1 MTDRSFRMI
10 VLTLCLVLAGL
21 GDPEPVSVL
30 GAEPASDEARGA
42 AGRNPFASLLSPDRH
57 QEPNHVETPTFLSPP
72 DVQLETVVLKFLDA
86 KTLKGALDKMV
97 TPYGTVAVN
106 EKTNSV
112 VICDTAANLRRIVQ
126 EIRKADQTPRQVM
139 VEVVILDVQLKNDSE
154 IGVNWDFLSADID
167 DVSYR
172 QSLTGPRVLAIPP
185 TPETL
190 GSATAYNSVG
200 LGGDF
205 SAVVGS
211 VRTIL
216 HMIQEKRNVEILA
229 SPRVLVVSGQSATI
243 KAVEEIPYKEVSDT
257 AQGGQAALTS
267 TKFKEVGVT
276 LQVVAT
282 VADGNNIL
290 LDIRTQQSVRTGESA
305 TGVPVVDSRQA
316 DTFLMLRDGQT
327 AIIGGLRREEKTKQV
342 NQVPILGDLPLI
354 GALFR
359 SVSTATSHSELV
371 VLLNPRIYIGDAIP
385 DEVTARVD
393 AIRSRSP
400 LKTEVVAGP
409 APGQTP
415 QTGVGQEP

>member
-10 VLTLCLVLAGL
+10 LLTLCIVLAGL
-21 GDPEPVSVL
+21 AAGPASIQ
-30 GAEPASDEARGA
+30 GAEPAGGEARGA
-42 AGRNPFASLLSPDRH
+42 AGRNPFASLLSPGRP
-57 QEPNHVETPTFLSPP
+57 QEPNHAETPTFLGPP
-72 DVQLETVVLKFLDA
+72 QVQLETIVLKFLDA

-112 VICDTAANLRRIVQ
+112 VVCDTAESLPRILR
-126 EIRKADQTPRQVM
+126 EIRKADRTPRQVM
-139 VEVVILDVQLKNDSE
+139 VEVVILDVQLRDDSE

-185 TPETL
+185 TTETL
-190 GSATAYNSVG
+190 GSAEAYNSVG
-200 LGGDF
+200 VGGDF
-205 SAVVGS
+205 SVVVGS
-211 VRTIL
+211 VRSIL

-229 SPRVLVVSGQSATI
+229 SPRALVVSGQSATI

-267 TKFKEVGVT
+267 TKFKEVGVS
-276 LQVVAT
+276 LQVIAT

-316 DTFLMLRDGQT
+316 DTSLLLRDGQT

-342 NQVPILGDLPLI
+342 NQVPLLGDLPLI

-359 SVSTATSHSELV
+359 NVSTVTGHSELV
-371 VLLNPRIYIGDAIP
+371 VLLNPHIYVGDAVP
-385 DEVTARVD
+385 GEVTARVD

-400 LKTEVVAGP
+400 LKTQVIAGS
-409 APGQTP
+409 APGRAP

>member
-1 MTDRSFRMI
+1 
-10 VLTLCLVLAGL
+10 
-21 GDPEPVSVL
+21 
-30 GAEPASDEARGA
+30 
-42 AGRNPFASLLSPDRH
+42 
-57 QEPNHVETPTFLSPP
+57 
-72 DVQLETVVLKFLDA
+72 VQLETIVLKFLDA
-86 KTLKGALDKMV
+86 KTLKEALDKMV

-112 VICDTAANLRRIVQ
+112 VVCDTPESLRRILR

-154 IGVNWDFLSADID
+154 IGVNWDFLSTDLG
-167 DVSYR
+167 DVGYR

-185 TPETL
+185 TAETL
-190 GSATAYNSVG
+190 GSAAAYNSVG

-205 SAVVGS
+205 SVVIGS
-211 VRTIL
+211 VRNVL

-243 KAVEEIPYKEVSDT
+243 KAVEEIPYEEVIDT

-267 TKFKEVGVT
+267 TRFKEVGVT
-276 LQVVAT
+276 LEVVAT

-290 LDIRTQQSVRTGESA
+290 LDIQTHQSVRTGESPK
-305 TGVPVVDSRQA
+305 GVPVVDSRQA
-316 DTFLMLRDGQT
+316 DTSLLLRDGQT

-359 SVSTATSHSELV
+359 SVSTVTGHSELV
-371 VLLNPRIYIGDAIP
+371 VLLNPHIYIGDAVP
-385 DEVTARVD
+385 DEVAARVD

>member
-1 MTDRSFRMI
+1 MI
-10 VLTLCLVLAGL
+10 ALTLFVVLAGSAGL
-21 GDPEPVSVL
+21 GPACLL
-30 GAEPASDEARGA
+30 GAEPAGGDARGA
-42 AGRNPFASLLSPDRH
+42 AGRNPFASLLSPGRP
-57 QEPNHVETPTFLSPP
+57 QEPNRVETPTFLGPP
-72 DVQLETVVLKFLDA
+72 EVQLETVILKFLDA

-112 VICDTAANLRRIVQ
+112 VVCDTAESLRRIVR
-126 EIRKADQTPRQVM
+126 EIRRADQTPRQVM

-172 QSLTGPRVLAIPP
+172 QSLTSPRVLAIPP
-185 TPETL
+185 TAETL
-190 GSATAYNSVG
+190 GSAAAYNSVG

-205 SAVVGS
+205 SVVIGS
-211 VRTIL
+211 VRNVL

-229 SPRVLVVSGQSATI
+229 SPRALVVSGQSATI

-267 TKFKEVGVT
+267 TRFKEVGVT
-276 LQVVAT
+276 LEVVAT
-282 VADGNNIL
+282 IADGNNIL
-290 LDIRTQQSVRTGESA
+290 LDIQTHQSVRTGESA

-316 DTFLMLRDGQT
+316 DTSLLLRDGQT

-359 SVSTATSHSELV
+359 SVSTATGHSELV
-371 VLLNPRIYIGDAIP
+371 VLLNPHIYAGDTVP

-400 LKTEVVAGP
+400 LKTQVVAGP
-409 APGQTP
+409 TPGQTP
-415 QTGVGQEP
+415 QTGVGQER